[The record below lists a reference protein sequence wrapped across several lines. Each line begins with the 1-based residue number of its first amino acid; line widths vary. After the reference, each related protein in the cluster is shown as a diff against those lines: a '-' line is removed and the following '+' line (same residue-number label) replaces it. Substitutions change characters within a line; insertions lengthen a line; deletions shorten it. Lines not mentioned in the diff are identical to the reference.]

1 MKPLLVTFRIVE
13 IYVMLNSRD
22 QFLLISEFPQI
33 VHLRFQD
40 SPESFHR
47 AIINTSSNSRHTLYH
62 LGRLQPCSEYFT
74 RILESSVTMEQ
85 RMCVGIILNGFIKG
99 VEYQFVIITGSNFI
113 CYNPSVI

>member
-47 AIINTSSNSRHTLYH
+47 AIINTSSNSGHTLYH
-62 LGRLQPCSEYFT
+62 LGRLQLCSEYFT

-85 RMCVGIILNGFIKG
+85 RMCVRIILNGFIKG
-99 VEYQFVIITGSNFI
+99 VEWSG
-113 CYNPSVI
+113 